1 LAEHLAASKVAWSDL
16 TMAASMVVKLVGMR
30 AVMTD
35 CRMVVLMVELLVDVL
50 VDDWAAKKAAARV
63 EHLVA

>member
-1 LAEHLAASKVAWSDL
+1 
-16 TMAASMVVKLVGMR
+16 
-30 AVMTD
+30 MTD
-35 CRMVVLMVELLVDVL
+35 CKMVVLMVELLVDVL